1 MKVYI
6 GLIQTKNKMYVV
18 ISSVLLLP
26 SVYDFKMH
34 FVFAGMKT
42 WADVLNVLMF
52 IGLFTIVIVE
62 E

>member
-1 MKVYI
+1 
-6 GLIQTKNKMYVV
+6 MYVV